1 MEGRDDEGH
10 DTTDP
15 QRDGSHR
22 VDGKDHKDQ
31 QSQLRRR
38 RRECVRHLVY
48 VHTYTCVCT
57 YIRMFIN
64 SLHTDV

>member
-38 RRECVRHLVY
+38 RRRVCVMSVRTYMCVR
-48 VHTYTCVCT
+48 TYVCT
-57 YIRMFIN
+57 YI
-64 SLHTDV
+64 H